1 MAKYTGPKGKLVRR
15 FGINIFENP
24 KYDRLL
30 ERRSNPPG
38 QHGEKQQR
46 RKISD
51 YGLQLIEKQK
61 LKNSYGLLEKQF
73 RNTFKKA
80 AQQKGVTGDN
90 LMALLESRLDN
101 AVFRAGFSIS
111 RMQARQLV
119 NHGHIRVNG
128 KRVDIPSYQVRS
140 GDLVSVKET
149 ERSRSMV
156 EKNLAESP
164 RFQHAGWLSV
174 DTQALSFSVQ
184 HQPERDEIRSE
195 INEQL
200 IIELYSK

>member
-80 AQQKGVTGDN
+80 TQQKGVTGDN

-140 GDLVSVKET
+140 GDLVSVKDT

-156 EKNLAESP
+156 EKSLAESP
-164 RFQHAGWLSV
+164 RFQHAGWLAV

-184 HQPERDEIRSE
+184 HLPERDEIRSE

>member
-140 GDLVSVKET
+140 GDLVSVKDT

-156 EKNLAESP
+156 EKHLTESP
-164 RFQHAGWLSV
+164 RFQHAGWLAV
-174 DTQALSFSVQ
+174 DPQTLSFSVQ
-184 HQPERDEIRSE
+184 HRPERDEIRSE